1 MKKERQSGYSK
12 EVNNCKSWNW
22 EAATQAWAAAEP
34 NGAKIKENRQFAIVL
49 REAGSA
55 STFCVWVGV
64 YRGLLF
70 IWEGCPLE
78 MVKRICKSTKVNHAL
93 TWLPLV

>member
-22 EAATQAWAAAEP
+22 EAATQARAAAEP

-49 REAGSA
+49 RGAGSA

-70 IWEGCPLE
+70 IWEGCPLQCLKE
-78 MVKRICKSTKVNHAL
+78 YASLQRL
-93 TWLPLV
+93 TMHLLDYP